1 MEQTHTPVIPT
12 ADFCMVM
19 TGESMAGA
27 GIHDGDIVC
36 FAACDH
42 PEDGAIVALRVEGEI
57 LLRLVVC
64 AGTMLTD
71 TPLQGKHSVTA
82 LDELPGAKI
91 IGRVVE
97 TRHIYPPVCKAEQRS
112 NRLSNNEKTPLK
124 RG

>member
-42 PEDGAIVALRVEGEI
+42 PEDGAIVVLRVEDEF
-57 LLRLVVC
+57 LLRLVFC
-64 AGTMLTD
+64 AGTMLTGHA
-71 TPLQGKHSVTA
+71 TTG
-82 LDELPGAKI
+82 
-91 IGRVVE
+91 E
-97 TRHIYPPVCKAEQRS
+97 TQSHRPR
-112 NRLSNNEKTPLK
+112 
-124 RG
+124 